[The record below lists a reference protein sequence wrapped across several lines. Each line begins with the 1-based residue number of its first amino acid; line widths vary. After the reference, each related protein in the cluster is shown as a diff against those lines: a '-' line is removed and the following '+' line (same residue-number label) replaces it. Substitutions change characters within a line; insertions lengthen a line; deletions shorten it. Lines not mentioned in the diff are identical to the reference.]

1 MAMNE
6 IRNINEYAGINKDAA
21 ANDAVQNAS
30 KRSRLPAHTC
40 SALGSGTVEQSMIF
54 SILVEPAKRTA
65 KAAMNKIG
73 VATRIAIEK
82 SCIAFSLRAL
92 TTKIRCVRTRCQT

>member
-40 SALGSGTVEQSMIF
+40 SALGSGTVE
-54 SILVEPAKRTA
+54 
-65 KAAMNKIG
+65 
-73 VATRIAIEK
+73 
-82 SCIAFSLRAL
+82 
-92 TTKIRCVRTRCQT
+92 